1 MYSFT
6 RSLMGLK
13 LARMLTH
20 VSVVVS
26 STSTREMPSTPTW

>member
-6 RSLMGLK
+6 RVWIGRK
-13 LARMLTH
+13 EARMLIH

-26 STSTREMPSTPTW
+26 TTSASDRPSTPTA

>member
-6 RSLMGLK
+6 RSWIGRK
-13 LARMLTH
+13 LARMLIH

-26 STSTREMPSTPTW
+26 STSTSEMPSTPTW

>member
-6 RSLMGLK
+6 RSWIGEK
-13 LARMLTH
+13 LARMLIH

-26 STSTREMPSTPTW
+26 TTRIREMPSTPRW